1 MLTPPVICQ
10 ADPKWCGGLY
20 EYMRKNEFVPYGE
33 KKRIQSVLTASRA
46 AVLGKKTA
54 PDTWEAYHIAGLES
68 GIKGNPISVR

>member
-1 MLTPPVICQ
+1 
-10 ADPKWCGGLY
+10 
-20 EYMRKNEFVPYGE
+20 MRKNEFVPYGE